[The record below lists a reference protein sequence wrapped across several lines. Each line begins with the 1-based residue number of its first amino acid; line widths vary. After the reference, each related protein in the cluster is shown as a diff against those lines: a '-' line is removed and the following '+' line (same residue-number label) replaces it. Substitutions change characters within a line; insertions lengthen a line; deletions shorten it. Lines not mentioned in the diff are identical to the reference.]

1 MRLGIML
8 LLLLSFPLAAEMPLA
23 WDNRN
28 IVRSNENGITV
39 RPAGEG
45 AAIVEFRT
53 GEPWPHIVLKPKKG
67 ASWDLSRFREI
78 SFDVENLSRNRQCE
92 IEFNA
97 EMWSGGISAPQSC
110 VPVKS
115 GHSATG

>member
-1 MRLGIML
+1 ML
-8 LLLLSFPLAAEMPLA
+8 LLLLSFRLAAAEMPLA

-53 GEPWPHIVLKPKKG
+53 GEPWPHIVLKPKN
-67 ASWDLSRFREI
+67 S
-78 SFDVENLSRNRQCE
+78 
-92 IEFNA
+92 
-97 EMWSGGISAPQSC
+97 
-110 VPVKS
+110 
-115 GHSATG
+115 